1 MALKRVHYRRYCA
14 SCGISLFADAH
25 VCPRCLRPVCAVLPD
40 EVPASDESLVLE
52 ETSAPRPSHHCA
64 RVCGKCGESMLDVAL
79 FCVACSTTAEVRLH
93 PKSLPSWG
101 SRPALPLHLVRQSAR
116 PRLEVSR
123 STEVGLL
130 VESYASLHPA
140 PIAALA
146 FVPQPVRRS
155 FQPLRRPRLQLPSL
169 VNELGPYCQG
179 CGGDY
184 RQDTRVLEVDHLL
197 SRRAGGLDNYDNLVL
212 LCPPCNRVKGSR
224 LTLSELR
231 RRNRESGYMRNES
244 NLASLALLGTKA
256 VPVLPPTKAVPQS
269 QVPEIGSISSG
280 LGCLVAIGVFF
291 LLVVLL
297 LVVNSCS

>member
-1 MALKRVHYRRYCA
+1 MALNRVHYRRYCA

-25 VCPRCLRPVCAVLPD
+25 VCPRCLQPVCAVLPD

-52 ETSAPRPSHHCA
+52 ETSVPRPSHHCA

-79 FCVACSTTAEVRLH
+79 FCVACYTTAEVRLH

-101 SRPALPLHLVRQSAR
+101 SRSALPLHLVLQRAP
-116 PRLEVSR
+116 PRLEVSC

-130 VESYASLHPA
+130 AASSAFLHPA
-140 PIAALA
+140 PIAVLA

-155 FQPLRRPRLQLPSL
+155 SQPLRRPRLQLPFL

-184 RQDTRVLEVDHLL
+184 SQDTRVFEVDHLL
-197 SRRAGGLDNYDNLVL
+197 SRQAGGLDTYDNLVL

-244 NLASLALLGTKA
+244 HLASLDLLGTKA
-256 VPVLPPTKAVPQS
+256 VPVLPPTEAVPQS
-269 QVPEIGSISSG
+269 QVPEIGSISCG

-297 LVVNSCS
+297 SVVGSCS